1 VNSGA
6 VGVLPA
12 LGSGLT
18 DLRRTG
24 QDDRLLR
31 HDLSA
36 YARAWARVYYFSYFD
51 ERLEDFTDDPL
62 LLERVRVVPRRGPW
76 PAKLYALLMP
86 LLHAREFRACEA
98 LRVEQF
104 PGVVPAVVAHRLWG
118 VPFVVTYGY
127 HYAEVARIAGSRLK
141 PWLLRRLED
150 HAFARAA
157 GVVVTSPETEAHVA
171 AHRTRPR
178 LVRVPNG
185 VDTARFAPAP
195 MPADARVVLYVGRLS
210 VEKNVERLLEAL
222 ALLAPPAR
230 LVVVGDGPLRGT
242 LEARARALGV
252 RAEFTGVL
260 PNAALPER
268 VRAAGVFVLP
278 SLTEG
283 HPKALLE
290 AMASGVACAA
300 SARGGIPTLLED
312 GVSGLLFDPERP
324 ADIARAIGR
333 LLDDRALAAR
343 LGAAARRRAVAD
355 FDIDGLL
362 TREVDVVRAVA
373 RRDLT
378 ALFEDY
384 ASRTPMD
391 DPVPT
396 FVAERLD
403 GLLRAGPRAV
413 LDLGGGDGRY
423 LDFCARAL
431 PPGARLVACE
441 ISAIRAA
448 RIRARGFPVVVARA
462 EQLPFRAGAF
472 ELVTFLEV
480 IEHTESPALSLD
492 EIRRVLAPGG
502 RLALTTPNYPMKR
515 LYDARAALRTRDLRR
530 LRDDPTHISPL
541 SAPRLARLLADR
553 FAAVH
558 LEGTAILGERQSEW
572 LRRLKGT
579 RLGRRL
585 SNKLFAVCGRS
596 EP

>member
-1 VNSGA
+1 MNPGA

-62 LLERVRVVPRRGPW
+62 LLERVRLVPRRGPW
-76 PAKLYALLMP
+76 PSRLYAVLMP
-86 LLHAREFRACEA
+86 LLHARRFRACEA

-104 PGVVPAVVAHRLWG
+104 PGVVPALVAHRLWR

-127 HYAEVARIAGSRLK
+127 HYGDVARLAGSRLK
-141 PWLLRRLED
+141 PWLLRRLE
-150 HAFARAA
+150 HAAFARAA

-171 AHRTRPR
+171 AHPTHPR
-178 LVRVPNG
+178 LIGVPNG
-185 VDTARFAPAP
+185 VDTSRFAPATTP
-195 MPADARVVLYVGRLS
+195 PAARVVLYVGRLS
-210 VEKNVERLLEAL
+210 VEKNVERLLDAL
-222 ALLAPPAR
+222 ALLPKTR
-230 LVVVGDGPLRGT
+230 LVVVGDGPLRRT

-252 RAEFTGVL
+252 AADFVGVV

-268 VRAAGVFVLP
+268 FRAADVFVLP

-290 AMASGVACAA
+290 AMASGLACAA

-312 GVSGLLFDPERP
+312 GVSGLLFEPENP
-324 ADIARAIGR
+324 KDIARAVGH

-355 FDIDGLL
+355 FDIDRLL
-362 TREVDVVRAVA
+362 AREVEAVRAVA
-373 RRDLT
+373 RRDLV

-391 DPVPT
+391 ETVPA

-403 GLLRAGPRAV
+403 GLLRSRPRSV

-431 PPGARLVACE
+431 PAGARLIACE
-441 ISAIRAA
+441 ISATRAR

-462 EQLPFRAGAF
+462 EELPFRAGAF

-480 IEHTESPALSLD
+480 IEHTESPARSLD
-492 EIRRVLAPGG
+492 EIRRVMAPGG

-515 LYDARAALRTRDLRR
+515 LYDARAAWRARDLRR

-541 SAPRLARLLADR
+541 SAPRLARLLAAR
-553 FAAVH
+553 FAAVQ
-558 LEGTAILGERQSEW
+558 LEGTALLGERRSAW
-572 LRRLKGT
+572 VRRLKST

-585 SNKLFAVCGRS
+585 SNKLFAVCGPG
-596 EP
+596 E